1 MKLLSTLMLMLKLG
15 PLILIVNLFFSIS
28 AIAEVNYEEKTNEF
42 IKGEL
47 RKFIFSEDIKTLPK
61 LLVLDSDESVVE
73 FGYKKDISVVNFW
86 ATWCAPCKK
95 EMPSLNNL
103 AESMKHDD
111 VRIITVAS
119 GRNSKE
125 AIDAFFTDNN
135 LGNLNKFR
143 DPRGKMAM
151 IYGVTAL
158 PTTVVIDPAGREIG
172 RIIGDI
178 DWNTADIRTFFRKL
192 MATN

>member
-1 MKLLSTLMLMLKLG
+1 MLKLG
-15 PLILIVNLFFSIS
+15 PLILIVNLFFSFL
-28 AIAEVNYEEKTNEF
+28 AVAEITYEARTKDI

-47 RKFIFSEDIKTLPK
+47 RKFIFSDDAKALPNPM
-61 LLVLDSDESVVE
+61 VLDMNDNVVQI
-73 FGYKKDISVVNFW
+73 GSNDDILVINFW

-103 AESMKHDD
+103 AENMKNDD

-125 AIDAFFTDNN
+125 AIEDFFSDNDLVN
-135 LGNLNKFR
+135 LRKFR
-143 DPRGKMAM
+143 DPKGKTAM
-151 IYGVTAL
+151 SYGVTAL
-158 PTTVVIDPAGREIG
+158 PTTVVIDPSGKEIG

-178 DWNTADIRTFFRKL
+178 DWNTENIRAFFRNLLK
-192 MATN
+192 TS

>member
-1 MKLLSTLMLMLKLG
+1 MKQLIMLKLG
-15 PLILIVNLFFSIS
+15 PLILIVNLFFSVS
-28 AIAEVNYEEKTNEF
+28 ANGESKYEEKTKDL

-47 RKFIFSEDIKTLPK
+47 RKFIFSEDKKMLPK
-61 LLVLDSDESVVE
+61 VLVLDTNESVVE
-73 FGYKKDISVVNFW
+73 FGHKEDILVINFW

-103 AESMKHDD
+103 AENMEYDN

-135 LGNLNKFR
+135 LANLNKFR
-143 DPRGKMAM
+143 DPKGKTAM
-151 IYGVTAL
+151 SYGVTAL
-158 PTTVVIDPAGREIG
+158 PTTVVIDPTGREIG

-178 DWNTADIRTFFRKL
+178 DWNTADIHTFLRNL
-192 MATN
+192 ATMK

>member
-1 MKLLSTLMLMLKLG
+1 MLMLKLG
-15 PLILIVNLFFSIS
+15 PLILTVNLFFSIS
-28 AIAEVNYEEKTNEF
+28 AIAESKYEEKTKEI

-61 LLVLDSDESVVE
+61 LVVLDSDESVVE
-73 FGYKKDISVVNFW
+73 FGYKKDISVINFW

-103 AESMKHDD
+103 AENMKHDD

-158 PTTVVIDPAGREIG
+158 PTTVVIDPTGREIG

-192 MATN
+192 MTTN